1 MQDIAEIAK
10 FYELL
15 FQAMDQRMNVE
26 NVKKPRHRKGVSD
39 IGRIPYSEEIDTRH

>member
-10 FYELL
+10 IYELL

-26 NVKKPRHRKGVSD
+26 NVKKSRKGVSD
-39 IGRIPYSEEIDTRH
+39 IAPRREEIEI

>member
-10 FYELL
+10 IYELL

-26 NVKKPRHRKGVSD
+26 NVKKSRKGISD
-39 IGRIPYSEEIDTRH
+39 IAPRREEIEIRY